1 MGDKVPAVDHVLHA
15 AGAVVHPAAGALL
28 FAAQTGIAGE
38 LDPALAVVLG
48 AAVSGSV
55 HAERAALRP
64 LSTMGTAGA
73 GNPLLSLIEDAGS
86 IALTVVAL
94 VLPIVALVLVLCL
107 IAGGLLAWRRLRR
120 RRRRRY
126 PS

>member
-1 MGDKVPAVDHVLHA
+1 M
-15 AGAVVHPAAGALL
+15 
-28 FAAQTGIAGE
+28 
-38 LDPALAVVLG
+38 VLG

-86 IALTVVAL
+86 IGLTVVAL

-107 IAGGLLAWRRLRR
+107 VAGGVLAWRRLRR